1 MINSIVMQIIGQKL
15 SLVRK
20 EVFFTQKGQFSD
32 IATNEIVLNLST
44 VNNGLPGRVLQ
55 SSAQILHS

>member
-1 MINSIVMQIIGQKL
+1 MQIIGQKL

-44 VNNGLPGRVLQ
+44 VNNGLLGQVLQ